1 MLEELSYKSNILNK
15 NYAIDLNLIKSFKDY
30 LQDSYNLCP
39 VDTGPFAHIYAERE
53 KIATFQGRQLVK
65 IKDNGNEIVLE
76 DGEGYVTQKHR
87 VEGGNPKEDDLYND
101 IRYNG
106 YNLTYLPPVVVKMP
120 DGYTHLG
127 TGNGRI
133 GSLKKLDVKD
143 IICDVYDLSQLSENK
158 AKYRFRKLG
167 QVTNRNKEI
176 HTPFSMEDLAST
188 LHEGYCLGEIEG
200 DLTKNYDT
208 LQENLRKELNEI
220 VGDSPMKPSH
230 LENIITS
237 TLDKIKE
244 NSTNSTETIQPKNWS
259 VEANRINWLTTQG
272 YKDTKFE
279 KYITMSAE
287 LGAKLFIDSAKKY
300 IEERKKLKKDGHKLV
315 INIIIHSGMLE
326 NDKIDK
332 QVNSRNK
339 LYKNL
344 VKRFEESKE
353 VAKVYY
359 ESDSKIELSDKK
371 IKLLGGMPCFRHN
384 KEGNNLIT
392 VEQIKKLKTNDKKKT
407 NAVLPI

>member
-1 MLEELSYKSNILNK
+1 MQ
-15 NYAIDLNLIKSFKDY
+15 DLTNTLY
-30 LQDSYNLCP
+30 
-39 VDTGPFAHIYAERE
+39 
-53 KIATFQGRQLVK
+53 
-65 IKDNGNEIVLE
+65 
-76 DGEGYVTQKHR
+76 EGY
-87 VEGGNPKEDDLYND
+87 
-101 IRYNG
+101 
-106 YNLTYLPPVVVKMP
+106 
-120 DGYTHLG
+120 
-127 TGNGRI
+127 
-133 GSLKKLDVKD
+133 S
-143 IICDVYDLSQLSENK
+143 
-158 AKYRFRKLG
+158 
-167 QVTNRNKEI
+167 
-176 HTPFSMEDLAST
+176 
-188 LHEGYCLGEIEG
+188 LGEIEG
-200 DLTKNYDT
+200 DLTKNYDV
-208 LQENLRKELNEI
+208 LQENLRKELVEC

-230 LENIITS
+230 FEKIITS
-237 TLDKIKE
+237 TLDKIKKD
-244 NSTNSTETIQPKNWS
+244 SSDTIQPKNWS
-259 VEANRINWLTTQG
+259 VEANRINWLKAQG

-279 KYITMSAE
+279 KYITMSAG

-359 ESDSKIELSDKK
+359 KSDSKIELSDKK

-392 VEQIKKLKTNDKKKT
+392 VEKIKKLKSNDKKKT

>member
-1 MLEELSYKSNILNK
+1 MLEELTYKSNISNK
-15 NYAIDLNLIKSFKDY
+15 NYAIDFNLIKSFKDY
-30 LQDSYNLCP
+30 LQDSYDLCP
-39 VDTGPFAHIYAERE
+39 IDTGPFAHIYVERE
-53 KIATFQGRQLVK
+53 KIATFEGRKLVK
-65 IKDNGNEIVLE
+65 IKGNGNEIVLE

-101 IRYNG
+101 IRNNG
-106 YNLTYLPPVVVKMP
+106 YSLTYLPPVVVRMP

-133 GSLKKLDVKD
+133 GSLKRLDVKD
-143 IICDVYDLSQLSENK
+143 VICDVYDLSQLDENK

-167 QVTNRNKEI
+167 QVTNRPKEI
-176 HTPFSMEDLAST
+176 HTPYTMEDLAST
-188 LHEGYCLGEIEG
+188 LYDGYSLGQIKG

-208 LQENLRKELNEI
+208 LQENLRKELVDC

-230 LENIITS
+230 FEKIITI
-237 TLDKIKE
+237 TLDKIKQ
-244 NSTNSTETIQPKNWS
+244 NSTDTIQPKNWS
-259 VEANRINWLTTQG
+259 VESNRINWLKTQG
-272 YKDTKFE
+272 YKDTKFK
-279 KYITMSAE
+279 KYITMSAG
-287 LGAKLFIDSAKKY
+287 LGAKLFIDSGKKY
-300 IEERKKLKKDGHKLV
+300 IEERKKLNKDGHKLV

-326 NDKIDK
+326 NDKIDR
-332 QVNSRNK
+332 QVNNRNK

-344 VKRFEESKE
+344 VKRFEESKK

-371 IKLLGGMPCFRHN
+371 IKLIGGMPCFRHN

-392 VEQIKKLKTNDKKKT
+392 VEQIKKLKINDKKKT

>member
-1 MLEELSYKSNILNK
+1 MLEELTYKSNILNK
-15 NYAIDLNLIKSFKDY
+15 SYAVDLNLIKTFKDY
-30 LQDSYNLCP
+30 LQDSYDLCP
-39 VDTGPFAHIYAERE
+39 IDTGPFAHVYDERQ
-53 KIATFQGRQLVK
+53 KIATFESRQLIK
-65 IKDNGNEIVLE
+65 IKGNGNEIVLE
-76 DGEGYVTQKHR
+76 DGEGYITQKHR
-87 VEGGNPKEDDLYND
+87 AEGGNPKEDELYND
-101 IRYNG
+101 IRLNG
-106 YNLTYLPPVVVKMP
+106 YKLTYLPPVVVKMP

-133 GSLKKLDVKD
+133 GSLKRLGVKD
-143 IICDVYDLSQLSENK
+143 VICDVYDLSQLSENK

-176 HTPFSMEDLAST
+176 HTPFSMQDLANT
-188 LHEGYCLGEIEG
+188 LYYGYRLGEIEG

-208 LQENLRKELNEI
+208 LQENLRKELVEC

-230 LENIITS
+230 FEKIITS
-237 TLDKIKE
+237 TLDKIKKD
-244 NSTNSTETIQPKNWS
+244 SSDTIQPKNWS
-259 VEANRINWLTTQG
+259 VEANRINWLKAQG
-272 YKDTKFE
+272 YIDTKFE
-279 KYITMSAE
+279 KYITMSAS

-300 IEERKKLKKDGHKLV
+300 IEERKKLNKDGHKLV

-332 QVNSRNK
+332 QEKSRNK

-344 VKRFEESKE
+344 VKRIEESKE
-353 VAKVYY
+353 VAKLYY

-407 NAVLPI
+407 KAVLPI

>member
-1 MLEELSYKSNILNK
+1 MLEELTYKSNILNK
-15 NYAIDLNLIKSFKDY
+15 SYALDLNLIKTFKNY
-30 LQDSYNLCP
+30 LQDSYDLCP
-39 VDTGPFAHIYAERE
+39 IDTGPFAHVYDERQ
-53 KIATFQGRQLVK
+53 KIATFESRQLIK
-65 IKDNGNEIVLE
+65 IKGNGNEIVLE
-76 DGEGYVTQKHR
+76 DGEGYITQKHR
-87 VEGGNPKEDDLYND
+87 AEGGNPKEDELYND
-101 IRYNG
+101 IRLNG
-106 YNLTYLPPVVVKMP
+106 YKLTYLPPVVVKMP

-133 GSLKKLDVKD
+133 GALKRLGVKD
-143 IICDVYDLSQLSENK
+143 VICDVYDLSQLNENK

-176 HTPFSMEDLAST
+176 HTPFSMQDLANT
-188 LHEGYCLGEIEG
+188 LYYGYRLGEIEG

-208 LQENLRKELNEI
+208 LQENLRKELVEC

-230 LENIITS
+230 FEKIITI

-244 NSTNSTETIQPKNWS
+244 NSIDTIQPKNWS
-259 VEANRINWLTTQG
+259 VEANRINWLKAQG

-279 KYITMSAE
+279 KYITMSAS

-300 IEERKKLKKDGHKLV
+300 IEERKKLNKDGHKLV

-332 QVNSRNK
+332 QEKSRNK

-344 VKRFEESKE
+344 VKRIEESKE
-353 VAKVYY
+353 VAKLYY
-359 ESDSKIELSDKK
+359 ESDSKIKLSDKK
-371 IKLLGGMPCFRHN
+371 IKFLGGMPCFRHN
-384 KEGNNLIT
+384 NEGNNLIT

-407 NAVLPI
+407 KAVLPI

>member
-1 MLEELSYKSNILNK
+1 MLEELTYKSNISNK
-15 NYAIDLNLIKSFKDY
+15 NYAVDLNLIKSFKDY
-30 LQDSYNLCP
+30 LQDSYELCP
-39 VDTGPFAHIYAERE
+39 IDSGPYAHVYDERK
-53 KIATFQGRQLVK
+53 KIANFERRELVK
-65 IKDNGNEIVLE
+65 IKGNGNEIVLK
-76 DGEGYVTQKHR
+76 DGEGYITQKHR

-101 IRYNG
+101 IRNNG
-106 YNLTYLPPVVVKMP
+106 YSLTYLPPVVVRMP
-120 DGYTHLG
+120 DGYKHLG

-133 GSLKKLDVKD
+133 GSLKRLDVKD
-143 IICDVYDLSQLSENK
+143 IICDVYDLSQLDENK

-167 QVTNRNKEI
+167 QVTNRPKEI
-176 HTPFSMEDLAST
+176 NTPFSMQDLAST

-208 LQENLRKELNEI
+208 LQENLRKELVEC

-230 LENIITS
+230 FEKIITI
-237 TLDKIKE
+237 TLDKIKQ
-244 NSTNSTETIQPKNWS
+244 NSTDTIQPKNWS
-259 VEANRINWLTTQG
+259 VESNRINWLKTQG
-272 YKDTKFE
+272 YKDTKFK
-279 KYITMSAE
+279 KYITMSAG
-287 LGAKLFIDSAKKY
+287 LGAKLFIDSGKKY
-300 IEERKKLKKDGHKLV
+300 IEERKKLNKDGHKLV

-326 NDKIDK
+326 NDKIDR
-332 QVNSRNK
+332 QVNNRNK

-344 VKRFEESKE
+344 VKRFEESKK

-371 IKLLGGMPCFRHN
+371 IKLIGGMPCFRHN